1 MPENSNSLKRS
12 IGLFGLILYGT
23 GNILGAGIYGLIGKV
38 TGAMGNGAWLAFI
51 VSMVAAGLTGLSY
64 ASVGSRYPKAGGA
77 VYASARAFQ
86 NSFLSYAVG
95 FMVMMSGLLS
105 MATATRIF
113 SGYLHELIPNVSA
126 TILILGFVFFMTGL
140 VFRGM
145 KESLWFNVICTSIEL
160 GGLLFVIAVGMRFVG
175 DVSFLDFT
183 SPSNPEGHLSIGLI
197 LAGATLT
204 FYSFIGFEDILN
216 VSEEVKNPAK
226 TVPRGLII
234 ALLCSSLVY
243 VAVSFVAVSVL
254 DKATLASSA
263 QPMVDI
269 VSKAAPWMPSQ
280 MFSYI
285 ALFAVSNTVLL
296 NFITTSRLILG
307 MSRQGLL
314 PAFLQKIHPE
324 RKSPQTAVLV
334 IGVVLL
340 GLAMIGEVTTLAK
353 ATAIMLLCSFMVVNA
368 SLVILKRKEQPKG
381 TFEVPTFVP
390 VAGFIL
396 CILLLSQA
404 EKAAW
409 FVALGVFAL
418 IGILFALIRPKLDQ
432 SAQEDGSV

>member
-1 MPENSNSLKRS
+1 MPDKDNSLKRS

-38 TGAMGNGAWLAFI
+38 TGAMGNGAWLAFL

-77 VYASARAFQ
+77 VYASARAFK
-86 NSFLSYAVG
+86 NSFISYTVG

-113 SGYLHELIPNVSA
+113 SGYLNELLPGLSPSL
-126 TILILGFVFFMTGL
+126 LILGFVCLMTGL

-145 KESLWFNVICTSIEL
+145 KESLWFNVVCTSIEL
-160 GGLLFVIAVGMRFVG
+160 GGLLFVIAVGLPFIG
-175 DVSFLDFT
+175 DVSYLDFT
-183 SPSNPEGHLSIGLI
+183 SPSNPAGHLSLGLI
-197 LAGATLT
+197 LTGATLT

-216 VSEEVKNPAK
+216 VSEEVKEPAK

-254 DKATLASSA
+254 DKGTLSNSA

-269 VSKAAPWMPSQ
+269 VAKAAPWMPASL
-280 MFSYI
+280 FSYI

-314 PAFLQKIHPE
+314 PSFLQKIHPK
-324 RKSPQTAVLV
+324 RNSPQTAVLV
-334 IGVVLL
+334 IGAILL
-340 GLAMIGEVTTLAK
+340 VLAMIGEVTTLAK

-368 SLVILKRKEQPKG
+368 SLVVLKRREKVEG

-390 VAGFIL
+390 VSGFIL
-396 CILLLSQA
+396 CLLLLSQA
-404 EKAAW
+404 DKAAW
-409 FVALGVFAL
+409 LVPLGVFAT
-418 IGILFALIRPKLDQ
+418 IGILFAIIRPKLDQ
-432 SAQEDGSV
+432 SAQED